1 MDTLNYLQQVLDPEQ
16 KVNPLLKTLGVRIV
30 ELNPQ
35 RAVMTLEIT
44 PGLLQGAG
52 NLAGGILGTL
62 ADEAMAHV
70 LMASLNG
77 SRPIVTIEMNIRFLR
92 PAKKG
97 SISCTAVILRQG
109 RSTAALEAHIHGCE
123 GELLAVA
130 GATFH
135 IK

>member
-1 MDTLNYLQQVLDPEQ
+1 MDNLAYLKSVIDPEQ
-16 KVNPLLKTLGVRIV
+16 KVNPLLKTLGIRIV

-44 PGLLQGAG
+44 PGLIQGAG

-77 SRPIVTIEMNIRFLR
+77 ARPIVTIEMNIRFLR
-92 PAKKG
+92 PAKQG
-97 SISCTAVILRQG
+97 SISCTATILRQG
-109 RSTAALEAHIHGCE
+109 KSTAALEAQIHGQD
-123 GELLAVA
+123 GELLAAA

-135 IK
+135 IR

>member
-1 MDTLNYLQQVLDPEQ
+1 MDNLTYLKKVMEPEQ
-16 KVNPLLKTLGVRIV
+16 KVNPLLKTLGIRII

-35 RAVMTLEIT
+35 RAVMTLEIV
-44 PGLLQGAG
+44 PGLIQGAG

-77 SRPIVTIEMNIRFLR
+77 ERPIVTIEMNIRFLR
-92 PAKKG
+92 PAQKG
-97 SISCTAVILRQG
+97 SISCTATILRQG
-109 RSTAALEAHIHGCE
+109 RSTAALEAKIHGPD
-123 GELLAVA
+123 GELLAVS